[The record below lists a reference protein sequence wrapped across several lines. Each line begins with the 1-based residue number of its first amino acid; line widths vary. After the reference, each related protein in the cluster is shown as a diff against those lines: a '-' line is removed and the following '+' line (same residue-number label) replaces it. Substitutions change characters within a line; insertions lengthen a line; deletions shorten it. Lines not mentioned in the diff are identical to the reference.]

1 VTSTIT
7 RLSPT
12 SFLELRERERRWCEL
27 LLTAM
32 LIRAELCT
40 VDGKSIADDL
50 VLRSLERH
58 ARALRN

>member
-1 VTSTIT
+1 MADNFIPSD
-7 RLSPT
+7 
-12 SFLELRERERRWCEL
+12 FLALVERERRWYEV

-32 LIRAELCT
+32 LIHAELCT

-50 VLRSLERH
+50 VLQSLERR